1 MGKNPN
7 EFYFGVSFRSGH
19 EHVPSFEDAS
29 PTPVI
34 DGGGGVRVIRPQS
47 KVLNKISATSPNL
60 PAVSSLL
67 LLRLLWSV
75 NFSWCFDWYSFF
87 TKFAYSV
94 CENGFISNWVFVACT
109 FAVIFILSM
118 GITEALR
125 LQVELQK
132 RLHEQ
137 LERDRFFLDRLE
149 CKVKQNSYFIS

>member
-75 NFSWCFDWYSFF
+75 NFSWCFD
-87 TKFAYSV
+87 
-94 CENGFISNWVFVACT
+94 C
-109 FAVIFILSM
+109 M

>member
-67 LLRLLWSV
+67 LL
-75 NFSWCFDWYSFF
+75 
-87 TKFAYSV
+87 
-94 CENGFISNWVFVACT
+94 
-109 FAVIFILSM
+109 SM